1 MKPDL
6 SPENENTIC
15 LVMVVRNE
23 ENFIIE
29 ALESCEKWISYWII
43 LDSCST
49 DLTEEYAKLHMQ
61 GTGIPGEYHIWDQPH
76 HSGNKR
82 TMALQLARGKADY
95 LLMIDAD
102 NILQVEGDPF
112 HDLDKDCYLITKK
125 LDDLL
130 YPFISLFRGDLPWQF
145 VGVAHEY
152 PELIGGATVPGDP
165 IDGVMIIEASKLE
178 GQPRHRSP
186 RYYWSHALMMETEV
200 YEREQDLPD
209 HLKLRYMFYIG
220 QSYQCCMMYERALG
234 AYQARATFTTG
245 FEEELYI
252 TYYRIAQVMHQMGRP
267 RADVIGAAFKA
278 WNYRPKRQ
286 EAAYF
291 LMCLLMEA
299 NLPVVA
305 FVVGELTSGLDKGA
319 DMLFI
324 ESDIYSQKFP
334 QLFKDLQ
341 EKINLS

>member
-1 MKPDL
+1 MK
-6 SPENENTIC
+6 NENTIC
-15 LVMVVRNE
+15 LVMIVRNE
-23 ENFIIE
+23 EDLIIE
-29 ALESCEKWISYWII
+29 ALQSCEKWISYWII

-49 DLTEEYAKLHMQ
+49 DRTEEYARLHMS
-61 GTGIPGEYHIWDQPH
+61 GTGIPGEYHQYTEPMH
-76 HSGNKR
+76 AGNKR
-82 TMALQLARGKADY
+82 TMALQLARDKADY

-102 NILQVEGDPF
+102 NLLVVDGDPF
-112 HDLDKDCYLITKK
+112 HDLDKDCYLITKE
-125 LDDLL
+125 LDNLH
-130 YPFISLFRGDLPWQF
+130 YPFISLFRGDLPWHF

-165 IDGVMIIEASKLE
+165 IPGVMIIEASKLE

-186 RYYWSHALMMETEV
+186 RYYWLHALMMETEV
-200 YEREQDLPD
+200 YEHEPDLPD

-220 QSYQCCMMYERALG
+220 QSYQCALMWERALG
-234 AYQARATFTTG
+234 AYQARANFVG
-245 FEEELYI
+245 IYDEELYI

-291 LMCLLMEA
+291 LMWLLMEA
-299 NLPVVA
+299 KLEMVA
-305 FVVGELTSGLDKGA
+305 YVVGELTSSLDKGA
-319 DMLFI
+319 DQLFL
-324 ESDIYSQKFP
+324 EMDVYNEKFP

-341 EKINLS
+341 DKINVPA